1 MFLFVGLSV
10 CLSASPPPSNR
21 FDEQVN
27 LLLSSSD
34 PSSLPELERK
44 FVRVSCLATITHLK
58 KFLAIKVLGKEVI
71 DEDEDKFR

>member
-1 MFLFVGLSV
+1 M
-10 CLSASPPPSNR
+10 
-21 FDEQVN
+21 N